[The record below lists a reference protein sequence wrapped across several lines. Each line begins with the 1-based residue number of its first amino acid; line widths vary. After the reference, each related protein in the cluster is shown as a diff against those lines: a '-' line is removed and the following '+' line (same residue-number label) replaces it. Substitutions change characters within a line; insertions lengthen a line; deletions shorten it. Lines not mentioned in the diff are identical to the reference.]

1 MKKWIVILAAMLV
14 VLLVLTACGKEKDG
28 QVGESETY
36 IVNEETPVTAEPEAS
51 PATEE
56 AEEEAEPSG
65 MEIEEE
71 FEIVLPE
78 GSKSG
83 GM

>member
-1 MKKWIVILAAMLV
+1 MKRWIVILAVMLA
-14 VLLVLTACGKEKDG
+14 VLLVMTACGKEKDS

-36 IVNEETPVTAEPEAS
+36 IVEEELPATVEPETS
-51 PATEE
+51 PDTKTE
-56 AEEEAEPSG
+56 EEEAEPSG